1 MTTTTTT
8 SRRRGRAIDE
18 RTRAVLAAA
27 HINGTHLRLAEQ
39 LTPDEYAP
47 VRQILEA
54 LGGVWTR
61 GVGALVFPA
70 GTDVAALIGQ
80 TLATGRIPLPART
93 ADGCVPTPAALA
105 ADLCT
110 YPHHD
115 LAWLP
120 AGARV
125 LEPSAGTGRL
135 VDAILTT
142 NPTVGVTAVEPDPHR
157 AASID
162 PHDGQVTVVP
172 ASLEAFA
179 RAADTGERF
188 AAAVMNPPFA
198 TPGQPTLWID
208 HVRLAFDLLAPG
220 ARLVGIVPASFAH
233 RTDARHRGRRD
244 LVDQHGGYERLPADA
259 FTAAGT
265 GTATTLLWLTRP
277 VAGDTRAQRCRFR
290 GYTGAEPAVRVAEPR
305 LTGEAAM
312 TAPVQIWYDGW
323 RRHDRILR
331 YRAQCVVCGWL
342 LWGFDDRQDDPRGVL
357 GDFSCGFSLDAD
369 EYHPDG
375 RADSVGLC
383 CRCANDH
390 RHHQTGLAR
399 AEAIWAGP

>member
-1 MTTTTTT
+1 MTTATTP
-8 SRRRGRAIDE
+8 RRRGRAIDE

-27 HINGTHLRLAEQ
+27 HIDGTHLRLAEH
-39 LTPDEYAP
+39 LTPDEYAL
-47 VRQILEA
+47 VKQILEA

-61 GVGALVFPA
+61 SVGALVFPA

-93 ADGCVPTPAALA
+93 ADGFVPTPAALA
-105 ADLCT
+105 ADLCG
-110 YPHHD
+110 YPYHD

-135 VDAILTT
+135 VDAILST

-157 AASID
+157 AGRID
-162 PHDGQVTVVP
+162 PRDGQVTVVP
-172 ASLEAFA
+172 ASLEEFA
-179 RAADTGERF
+179 ARTADTGAGF
-188 AAAVMNPPFA
+188 AAAVLNPPFA

-208 HVRLAFDLLAPG
+208 HVRLAFHLLAPG
-220 ARLVGIVPASFAH
+220 ARLVAIVPASFAH
-233 RTDARHRGRRD
+233 RTDARHRSLRD
-244 LVDQHGGYERLPADA
+244 LVDQHGGHERLPADA

-265 GTATTLLWLTRP
+265 GTATTLIWLTRP

-290 GYTGAEPAVRVAEPR
+290 GYTGAEPPVRVAEPH
-305 LTGEAAM
+305 LTGEAAR
-312 TAPVQIWYDGW
+312 TAPVQIWYDGS

-331 YRAQCVVCGWL
+331 YRAQCVGCGWL

-357 GDFSCGFSLDAD
+357 GDFSCGFSLDAVD
-369 EYHPDG
+369 YHPACRG
-375 RADSVGLC
+375 GSVGLC

-390 RHHQTGLAR
+390 RRYQTGLAR
-399 AEAIWAGP
+399 AEAIWARR